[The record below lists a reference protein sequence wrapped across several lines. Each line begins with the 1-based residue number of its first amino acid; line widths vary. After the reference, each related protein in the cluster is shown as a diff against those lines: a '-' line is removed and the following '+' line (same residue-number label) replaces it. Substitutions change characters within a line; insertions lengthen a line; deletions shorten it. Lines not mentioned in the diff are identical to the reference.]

1 MTRFFA
7 LVLAVLSSGLA
18 YEAMQSFRP
27 FDLGVVVD
35 RWWLVTCGMM
45 IALSSGWRP

>member
-7 LVLAVLSSGLA
+7 LALAVLAGGLA
-18 YEAMQSFRP
+18 YETMQSFRP
-27 FDLGVVVD
+27 FDLGTVVD
-35 RWWLVTCGMM
+35 RWWFVTCGMM